1 MIKRMRVRLSVTFGF
16 LVLVLYSVGALL
28 SLGVFQQG
36 LNRSTDALLVDLL
49 SEVRP
54 AVSTSSVEQ
63 PSLKDWDRAAR
74 MENLPVLATIQ
85 IFDPKGTLLES
96 YGPTG
101 VGVLTMGRVHVS
113 DAAGDSRS
121 VYQQI
126 MRQDKKCGFL
136 QVQVSTAHDDRSLNE
151 LKTAIVLA
159 FPGLVGLVAFGGYL
173 FVGMA
178 LRPVELT
185 MDLLRRFV
193 ADAGHE
199 LKTPLSVIEAAIETI
214 EHVHKEHN
222 LSELETDMIRSAS
235 KRMRGLTEDLMFL
248 ARVEDPMRA
257 FAKQVL
263 SLNTLVEEEVQEYA
277 PLAESSRLKLE
288 MTSNEPLE
296 IVAEPESFRQLV
308 SNLLSNAIKYN
319 EPGGSVFVS
328 LKKEGLQARLTVAD
342 TGIGINES
350 DMVHLYE
357 RFYRAD
363 KSRFRGAGGAGL
375 GLAIVKAVADAHQA
389 SIEVVSTAGEGT
401 TFIILVPLAATAASR
416 EKKPERSG
424 T

>member
-1 MIKRMRVRLSVTFGF
+1 MRVRLSVTFGC
-16 LVLVLYSVGALL
+16 LVLVLYSVGALV
-28 SLGVFQQG
+28 SLGVFQHG
-36 LNRSTDALLVDLL
+36 LNRSTDALLIDLL

-54 AVSTSSVEQ
+54 SVSTIAEQ

-85 IFDPKGTLLES
+85 IFDPLGTLLES

-101 VGVLTMGRVHVS
+101 VGSLTRGRVHVS
-113 DAAGDSRS
+113 EATGDFRS
-121 VYQQI
+121 VYQPI
-126 MRQDKKCGFL
+126 MRQDKQCGFL
-136 QVQVSTAHDDRSLNE
+136 QVQVSTAHDDRSLDE

-159 FPGLVGLVAFGGYL
+159 FPGLAGLVAFGGYL

-222 LSELETDMIRSAS
+222 LSELETDMIRAAS

-257 FAKQVL
+257 FAKQVV
-263 SLNTLVEEEVQEYA
+263 SLNTLVAEEVQEYA
-277 PLAESSRLKLE
+277 PLAESSRIKLE
-288 MTSNEPLE
+288 MIAIEPLE
-296 IVAEPESFRQLV
+296 IVAEPESFRQLI

-319 EPGGSVFVS
+319 EPGGTVSVT

-342 TGIGINES
+342 SGIGINEK

-363 KSRFRGAGGAGL
+363 KSRSRGAGGAGL
-375 GLAIVKAVADAHQA
+375 GLAIVKAVADAHMA
-389 SIEVVSTAGEGT
+389 SIEVTSTIGEGT
-401 TFIILVPLAATAASR
+401 TFAVLIPLAATPVVR
-416 EKKPERSG
+416 ELKTEQSG